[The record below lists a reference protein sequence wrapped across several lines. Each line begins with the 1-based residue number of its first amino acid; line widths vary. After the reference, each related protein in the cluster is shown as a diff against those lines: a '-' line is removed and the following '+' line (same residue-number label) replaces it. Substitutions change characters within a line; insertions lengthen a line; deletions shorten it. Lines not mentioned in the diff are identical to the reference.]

1 MQDASNI
8 YIRLINLQQP
18 CSEETAQAIYY
29 RNMSEAVKGFER
41 IRSHSISQDDGS
53 YAAQFCVNRK
63 IVSEYFLD
71 ESGYADTIS
80 SLGFST
86 SHAA

>member
-1 MQDASNI
+1 MQEASNI
-8 YIRLINLQQP
+8 YIRLIDLQIP

-29 RNMSEAVKGFER
+29 RQMSDAVSGFER
-41 IRSHSISQDDGS
+41 IRSHSTSEEQAR
-53 YAAQFCVNRK
+53 YAVQFCVNRK

-71 ESGYADTIS
+71 DSGYTQTVSD
-80 SLGFST
+80 LGFST

>member
-1 MQDASNI
+1 MQEASKI
-8 YIRLINLQQP
+8 YIRLIDLQQP
-18 CSEETAQAIYY
+18 CSEETTQAIYY
-29 RNMSEAVKGFER
+29 PNMCEAVKGFEK
-41 IRSHSISQDDGS
+41 IRSHSISQDEGS

-71 ESGYADTIS
+71 ESGYTQTINC
-80 SLGFST
+80 LDFNT